1 MHPGLGKSCWVA
13 ALLLA
18 PQCYSALRQGTH
30 FLAKLHLKIDPQ
42 LDKDIKKGIAWS
54 VHAFTTFGIVA
65 GFLALVAVLKG
76 DAFTAFVW
84 LGVALFVDGVDGS
97 LARKARVT
105 EYTPNFDGASLDL
118 VIDYFTYVA
127 VPALMVYWFN
137 MVPLDIFFAGSTW
150 SLICAVI
157 IMAVSCYTFANV
169 GMKSS
174 DYYFVGF
181 PAIWNV
187 VVLYFYL
194 FNSGAVINFITIIA
208 LAILTFVPIKFVHPL
223 RVTHWRK
230 ITIPMTVLWAAMT
243 LSLIISKKFP
253 ENFGVV
259 ERVEQWLFGLTSLY
273 FAWISLWRTFVLG
286 DKGDEEEPADTSA

>member
-1 MHPGLGKSCWVA
+1 VA
-13 ALLLA
+13 RL
-18 PQCYSALRQGTH
+18 Q
-30 FLAKLHLKIDPQ
+30 INPQ

-127 VPALMVYWFN
+127 VPALMIYWFN
-137 MVPLDIFFAGSTW
+137 MVPLNFMFSGSTW
-150 SLICAVI
+150 SLVAAVI

-181 PAIWNV
+181 PALWNV

-194 FNSGAVINFITIIA
+194 FDTGPLTNFLTVFI

-230 ITIPMTVLWAAMT
+230 ITIPMTILWAAMT
-243 LSLIISKKFP
+243 LSLILAKKFP

-259 ERVEQWLFGLTSLY
+259 EKVELWVFGLATLY

-286 DKGDEEEPADTSA
+286 DKGDDEELDVSGA

>member
-1 MHPGLGKSCWVA
+1 M
-13 ALLLA
+13 
-18 PQCYSALRQGTH
+18 
-30 FLAKLHLKIDPQ
+30 AKLHINPQ

-65 GFLALVAVLKG
+65 GFLALVAVLKN
-76 DAFTAFVW
+76 DPFTAFIW

-127 VPALMVYWFN
+127 VPALMIYWFN
-137 MVPLDIFFAGSTW
+137 MVPVEFIFSGSTW
-150 SLICAVI
+150 SLIAAVT

-181 PAIWNV
+181 PALWNI

-194 FNSGAVINFITIIA
+194 LDTGPLTNLITVFA
-208 LAILTFVPIKFVHPL
+208 LAVLTFIPVKFVHPL
-223 RVTHWRK
+223 RVTHWRSWTIP
-230 ITIPMTVLWAAMT
+230 ITILWAAMT
-243 LSLIISKKFP
+243 LSLIIAKKFP
-253 ENFGVV
+253 ENDSFIETIEV
-259 ERVEQWLFGLTSLY
+259 WLFGLSSLY
-273 FAWISLWRTFVLG
+273 FAAISLWRTFILG
-286 DKGDEEEPADTSA
+286 DQGEDDDGESDAKPDPQSAA

>member
-1 MHPGLGKSCWVA
+1 M
-13 ALLLA
+13 
-18 PQCYSALRQGTH
+18 
-30 FLAKLHLKIDPQ
+30 AKLHLKIDPQ

-65 GFLALVAVLKG
+65 GFLALVAVLKN
-76 DAFTAFVW
+76 DPFTAFVW

-127 VPALMVYWFN
+127 VPALMIYWFN
-137 MVPLDIFFAGSTW
+137 MVPLDFFFSGSTW

-194 FNSGAVINFITIIA
+194 FGSGAIVNLITILA
-208 LAILTFVPIKFVHPL
+208 LAVLTFVPVKFVHPL
-223 RVTHWRK
+223 RVTLWRK

-243 LSLIISKKFP
+243 LSLILSKKFP
-253 ENFGVV
+253 ENFGWV
-259 ERVEQWLFGLTSLY
+259 ERVEQWVFGLTSLY

-286 DKGDEEEPADTSA
+286 DEGEDDETPDTSA

>member
-1 MHPGLGKSCWVA
+1 V
-13 ALLLA
+13 
-18 PQCYSALRQGTH
+18 
-30 FLAKLHLKIDPQ
+30 AKLQIKIDPQ
-42 LDKDIKKGIAWS
+42 LDKDIRKGIAWS

-65 GFLALVAVLKG
+65 GFLALVAVLKN

-127 VPALMVYWFN
+127 VPALMIYWFN
-137 MVPLDIFFAGSTW
+137 MVPLNFIFSGSTW

-194 FNSGAVINFITIIA
+194 FGSGAIVNLISVLV
-208 LAILTFVPIKFVHPL
+208 LAVLTFVPVKFVHPL
-223 RVTHWRK
+223 RVTLWRS
-230 ITIPMTVLWAAMT
+230 ITIPVTILWAAMT

-253 ENFGVV
+253 ENFGLV

-286 DKGDEEEPADTSA
+286 DKGDDEETTDASA

>member
-1 MHPGLGKSCWVA
+1 M
-13 ALLLA
+13 
-18 PQCYSALRQGTH
+18 
-30 FLAKLHLKIDPQ
+30 AKLQLKLDPQ

-65 GFLALVAVLKG
+65 GFLALVAVLKN
-76 DAFTAFVW
+76 DPFTAFVW

-137 MVPLDIFFAGSTW
+137 MVPLDLFFSGSTW

-194 FNSGAVINFITIIA
+194 FGSGAIVNLVTILV
-208 LAILTFVPIKFVHPL
+208 LAVLTFVPIKFVHPL
-223 RVTHWRK
+223 RVTLWRK

-243 LSLIISKKFP
+243 LSLILSKKFP

-259 ERVEQWLFGLTSLY
+259 ERVEQWVFGLTSLY

-286 DKGDEEEPADTSA
+286 DKGDEDETPDASA

>member
-1 MHPGLGKSCWVA
+1 VA
-13 ALLLA
+13 
-18 PQCYSALRQGTH
+18 
-30 FLAKLHLKIDPQ
+30 KIQINPA

-65 GFLALVAVLKG
+65 GFLALVAVLKN
-76 DAFTAFVW
+76 DAFTAFIW

-127 VPALMVYWFN
+127 VPALMIYWFN
-137 MVPLDIFFAGSTW
+137 MVPLDFYLAGSTW
-150 SLICAVI
+150 SLLAAVT

-181 PAIWNV
+181 PAIWN
-187 VVLYFYL
+187 
-194 FNSGAVINFITIIA
+194 GAVF
-208 LAILTFVPIKFVHPL
+208 LPDWH
-223 RVTHWRK
+223 
-230 ITIPMTVLWAAMT
+230 
-243 LSLIISKKFP
+243 
-253 ENFGVV
+253 G
-259 ERVEQWLFGLTSLY
+259 
-273 FAWISLWRTFVLG
+273 
-286 DKGDEEEPADTSA
+286 PAH

>member
-1 MHPGLGKSCWVA
+1 M
-13 ALLLA
+13 
-18 PQCYSALRQGTH
+18 
-30 FLAKLHLKIDPQ
+30 AKLQIKIDPQ
-42 LDKDIKKGIAWS
+42 LDKDIRKGIAWS

-65 GFLALVAVLKG
+65 GFLALVAVLKN
-76 DAFTAFVW
+76 DPFTAFLW

-137 MVPLDIFFAGSTW
+137 MVPLDFIFSGSTW

-194 FNSGAVINFITIIA
+194 FSSGAIVNLVSILV
-208 LAILTFVPIKFVHPL
+208 LAVLTFKRQGHSKL
-223 RVTHWRK
+223 R
-230 ITIPMTVLWAAMT
+230 
-243 LSLIISKKFP
+243 
-253 ENFGVV
+253 ENDARQV
-259 ERVEQWLFGLTSLY
+259 Q
-273 FAWISLWRTFVLG
+273 I
-286 DKGDEEEPADTSA
+286 

>member
-1 MHPGLGKSCWVA
+1 V
-13 ALLLA
+13 
-18 PQCYSALRQGTH
+18 
-30 FLAKLHLKIDPQ
+30 AKLNLKIDPI
-42 LDKDIKKGIAWS
+42 LDRDIKRGIAWS

-97 LARKARVT
+97 LARKARVA

-127 VPALMVYWFN
+127 VPALMIYWFN
-137 MVPLDIFFAGSTW
+137 MVPLDFYFTGSTW
-150 SLICAVI
+150 SLIAAVI

-181 PAIWNV
+181 PALWNV

-194 FNSGAVINFITIIA
+194 FDTGALTNFITVIV
-208 LAILTFVPIKFVHPL
+208 LAVLTFVPIKFVHPL

-230 ITIPMTVLWAAMT
+230 ITIPMTILWAAMT
-243 LSLIISKKFP
+243 LSLILAKKFP
-253 ENFGVV
+253 ENLGWV
-259 ERVEQWLFGLTSLY
+259 ETVELWLFGLTTVY

-286 DKGDEEEPADTSA
+286 DQGEDDESDVSSA

>member
-1 MHPGLGKSCWVA
+1 V
-13 ALLLA
+13 
-18 PQCYSALRQGTH
+18 
-30 FLAKLHLKIDPQ
+30 AKLQIKLDPQ
-42 LDKDIKKGIAWS
+42 LDKDIRKGIAWS

-65 GFLALVAVLKG
+65 GFLALVAVLKN
-76 DAFTAFVW
+76 DAFTAFIW

-97 LARKARVT
+97 LARKARVA

-127 VPALMVYWFN
+127 VPALMIYWFN
-137 MVPLDIFFAGSTW
+137 MVPLDFMFSGSTW

-181 PAIWNV
+181 PALWNV

-194 FNSGAVINFITIIA
+194 FGSGAIVNLVAILT
-208 LAILTFVPIKFVHPL
+208 LAVLTFVPIKFVHPL
-223 RVTHWRK
+223 RVTLWRK
-230 ITIPMTVLWAAMT
+230 ITIPVTILWAAMT

-259 ERVEQWLFGLTSLY
+259 ERVEQWIFGLTSLY

-286 DKGDEEEPADTSA
+286 DKGDDEETSDAGA

>member
-1 MHPGLGKSCWVA
+1 V
-13 ALLLA
+13 
-18 PQCYSALRQGTH
+18 
-30 FLAKLHLKIDPQ
+30 AKLQLKLDPQ

-65 GFLALVAVLKG
+65 GFLALVAVLKN
-76 DAFTAFVW
+76 DPFTAFVW

-137 MVPLDIFFAGSTW
+137 MVPLDLFFSGSTW

-194 FNSGAVINFITIIA
+194 FGSGAIVNLVTILV
-208 LAILTFVPIKFVHPL
+208 LAVLTFVPIKFVHPL
-223 RVTHWRK
+223 RVTLWRK

-243 LSLIISKKFP
+243 LSLILSKKFP
-253 ENFGVV
+253 ENFGLV
-259 ERVEQWLFGLTSLY
+259 ERMEQWVFGLTSLY

-286 DKGDEEEPADTSA
+286 DKGDEDEVPDASA